1 MAETVTYTPTLQRI
15 AGLYNSNRF
24 LLDDGIAPAV
34 IETRHA
40 ALDSFLR
47 MGIPDFRTENYK
59 YTDLT
64 GLFNNE
70 NFRRNLYSEVVDI
83 NVDDIFSCDVPEFDT
98 HLIFLVNGWYYDRNP
113 QASVFPKGMI
123 VKSFK
128 QAANEHPELVGKYFS
143 QLADSSKD
151 PIVALNTAF
160 AQDGLFIYIPD
171 NVVVEKPIQIINLL
185 RSSDNLY
192 VTQRNMIVA
201 GRNAQAKF
209 VFCDHTI
216 SPRNFIFNNLTEI
229 EVGEDAVIDV
239 YNVQNQHNGTT
250 NLSGTFVRQER
261 NSKLV
266 TNSITLHG
274 GLIRNNLNI
283 IFNGEHSEAMVCGL
297 ALTDRNQHV
306 DNFTYIEHGKPN
318 CHSNQMYKNILDDSS
333 TGGFTGRIH
342 VMPGATKTEAYQR
355 NNSVLLT
362 KAAKMN
368 TKPQLVIDNDDVKC
382 SHGATVGQINEEA
395 RFYLQTRGINEKEAR
410 LMLMFA
416 FAHEVLAEI
425 RIEPLRQSIDY
436 LVNKRLR
443 GEVSRCNDCKL
454 ECIR

>member
-1 MAETVTYTPTLQRI
+1 MSETVTTPSTLQRI
-15 AGLYNSNRF
+15 AGLFDSNRF
-24 LLDDGIAPAV
+24 LLDDGVAPAV
-34 IETRHA
+34 TGARQA

-47 MGIPDFRTENYK
+47 MGIPDFRKENYK

-64 GLFNNE
+64 QLFTNE
-70 NFRRNLYSEVVDI
+70 NYRRNFFSEVVDI
-83 NVDDIFSCDVPEFDT
+83 NIDDIFSCDVPEFDT
-98 HLIFLVNGWYYDRNP
+98 HLLFLVNGWYYDRNP
-113 QASVFPKGMI
+113 VAKDFPKGMI
-123 VKSFK
+123 VKSLK
-128 QAANEHPELVGKYFS
+128 QAANEHPELFEKYYGKIT
-143 QLADSSKD
+143 DSSKD

-171 NVVVEKPIQIINLL
+171 NTLVDKPIQIINLL
-185 RSSDNLY
+185 RSSDDLY
-192 VTQRNMIVA
+192 VTQRNLIIA
-201 GRNAQAKF
+201 GNNSHVKL
-209 VFCDHTI
+209 VFCDHSL

-229 EVGEDAVIDV
+229 QMGEDAVIDV
-239 YNVQNQHNGTT
+239 YNVQNQHNGTA
-250 NLSGTFVRQER
+250 NLTSTFIRQER
-261 NSKLV
+261 NSNLV
-266 TNSITLHG
+266 TNSVTLHG
-274 GLIRNNLNI
+274 GLVRNNLNI
-283 IFNGEHSEAMVCGL
+283 ILNGEHSEAIVCGL

-306 DNFTYIEHGKPN
+306 DNFTYIEHAQPN
-318 CHSNQMYKNILDDSS
+318 CHSNQMYKNVLDDSS
-333 TGGFTGRIH
+333 TGAFTGRIH
-342 VMPGATKTEAYQR
+342 VMPGAVKTEAYQR

-395 RFYLQTRGINEKEAR
+395 LFYLQTRGINVREAR
-410 LMLMFA
+410 LMLMYA
-416 FAHEVLAEI
+416 FAHEVLAQI